1 MNNSSVAD
9 VHVGPGRRRG
19 GGKLNPRA
27 FKARSV
33 SARSERGD
41 ERRGA
46 TVKRAVSARRN
57 EDRRRIYSCTLRLN
71 YSCATRIIA
80 RVNRGCPI
88 IERIVSRP
96 TKKVKEKRTER
107 GEKGRLE
114 SIAHRLTKR
123 MDRRRLRTGRA
134 GIKYYSR
141 ISVLTPLLRVVSP
154 TCHFRRE
161 TMGDDTRMV
170 ENIRSRRLSIFLSE
184 KFPFAIIAATY

>member
-33 SARSERGD
+33 SARSERGG

-96 TKKVKEKRTER
+96 TKKIKEKEERERESRKRTTR
-107 GEKGRLE
+107 K
-114 SIAHRLTKR
+114 HRASLNEENGPMTTPHR
-123 MDRRRLRTGRA
+123 S
-134 GIKYYSR
+134 SR
-141 ISVLTPLLRVVSP
+141 
-154 TCHFRRE
+154 
-161 TMGDDTRMV
+161 
-170 ENIRSRRLSIFLSE
+170 
-184 KFPFAIIAATY
+184 Y

>member
-1 MNNSSVAD
+1 MYMSVQVGDAAAENWIRERLRRDRSPRGSS
-9 VHVGPGRRRG
+9 
-19 GGKLNPRA
+19 
-27 FKARSV
+27 
-33 SARSERGD
+33 E
-41 ERRGA
+41 EA
-46 TVKRAVSARRN
+46 TVKRAISARRN

-96 TKKVKEKRTER
+96 TKKVKEEKKRA
-107 GEKGRLE
+107 EKGRLE

-141 ISVLTPLLRVVSP
+141 ISVLTPLLRGVSP

-161 TMGDDTRMV
+161 TMGDDTRMM